1 MRVLKSRIGAQCV
14 LASRLARARSILLV
28 LVAGS
33 LCTSGCGGRMPAALA
48 DGSGRL
54 APCPASPNCVSSEA
68 TDTLHAIPAYR
79 IRGETGA
86 AWAALAK
93 HVRALPRVEVVTS
106 EDAYLHAVFTTRLMH
121 YRDDVELRLDVESG
135 VIDLRSASRVGYG
148 DMGVNRER
156 MESIR
161 VSLVEGGFV
170 EANAGR

>member
-1 MRVLKSRIGAQCV
+1 MRVSKSRIGGRRV
-14 LASRLARARSILLV
+14 LVRLSVRACLLV

-68 TDTLHAIPAYR
+68 TDALHAIPVYR
-79 IRGETGA
+79 IRGDAGA
-86 AWAALAK
+86 AWAALAT
-93 HVRALPRVEVVTS
+93 HVRALPRVEIVTS
-106 EDAYLHAVFTTRLMH
+106 EDDYLHAVFTTRLMR
-121 YRDDVELRLDVESG
+121 YRDDVELRLDAASG

-161 VSLVEGGFV
+161 AALVAGGFF
-170 EANAGR
+170 EPIADR